1 MWALWFAK
9 LLRKPSVLVI
19 GGYDLANLPIADYGQ
34 QRGGLGKWI
43 SRVAMKLASALFTN
57 SAYSQ
62 IEAERNAGVS
72 KDRVKVIYHG
82 ITDPFTGL
90 PQISKEQ
97 MVLTVG
103 NVDSANVKRKGLEPF
118 VRAASYLPEME
129 FVLVGAWK
137 DNTIE
142 YLQSIATS
150 NVLFTGRVSDKE
162 LMDYYRKASVY
173 VQASLHEGFGMSVAE
188 SMLAGCI
195 PVVTR
200 AGALPEVVGD
210 TGVYTDSTEPAEI
223 AQAIEIAIK
232 FSTDQRDQARQ
243 RVLKMF
249 TLEKRRQLLE
259 NLVQLTIGDNDGA

>member
-1 MWALWFAK
+1 
-9 LLRKPSVLVI
+9 
-19 GGYDLANLPIADYGQ
+19 
-34 QRGGLGKWI
+34 
-43 SRVAMKLASALFTN
+43 
-57 SAYSQ
+57 
-62 IEAERNAGVS
+62 
-72 KDRVKVIYHG
+72 
-82 ITDPFTGL
+82 
-90 PQISKEQ
+90 